1 MAANQN
7 QDLFGNANQT
17 VNLYAQDGQVKKVT
31 LGSKGELS
39 LEDTQWL
46 NQHGGAMPLNQVPL
60 EERAFIRQTPESVA
74 ARRQSPLNQGGNQG
88 GQGISGQGQ
97 GGMQQGGIQGGQGI
111 SGQGQSGISGQG
123 QGQGGGAANFAHAN
137 STITLYAQDGQTKQA
152 TLGDKGELLFD
163 DVQWLNQ
170 HGGAMPL
177 DQVPQQD
184 KAFIRQN
191 PATVAARRQNF
202 QSGGGF
208 GARGNVGNVG
218 NTNVPGQ

>member
-1 MAANQN
+1 MAAAQ
-7 QDLFGNANQT
+7 QGQQLFGNANQQ

-31 LGSKGELS
+31 LGAKGELS
-39 LEDTQWL
+39 FEDTRWL

-74 ARRQSPLNQGGNQG
+74 ARRGVPFNQQGISGQGVQQQTQTQRQSQ
-88 GQGISGQGQ
+88 QGISGQGQ
-97 GGMQQGGIQGGQGI
+97 GPI
-111 SGQGQSGISGQG
+111 
-123 QGQGGGAANFAHAN
+123 GGGAANFAHAN
-137 STITLYAQDGQTKQA
+137 QTITLYAQDGQTKQA

-202 QSGGGF
+202 QGGV
-208 GARGNVGNVG
+208 GAGNVNA
-218 NTNVPGQ
+218 TNVPGQ

>member
-1 MAANQN
+1 MAAAQ
-7 QDLFGNANQT
+7 QGQQLFGNANQE

-39 LEDTQWL
+39 FEDTQWL

-74 ARRQSPLNQGGNQG
+74 ARRGVPLNQQGISGQSGGQQPSQQG
-88 GQGISGQGQ
+88 VQQQSQQGISGQGQ
-97 GGMQQGGIQGGQGI
+97 GPT
-111 SGQGQSGISGQG
+111 
-123 QGQGGGAANFAHAN
+123 GGGAANFAHAN

-152 TLGDKGELLFD
+152 TLGDQGELLFD

-177 DQVPQQD
+177 NQVPQED

-202 QSGGGF
+202 QGGNF
-208 GARGNVGNVG
+208 NT
-218 NTNVPGQ
+218 TNVPGQ

>member
-7 QDLFGNANQT
+7 QDLFANANQE

-39 LEDTQWL
+39 FEDTQWL

-74 ARRQSPLNQGGNQG
+74 ARRQSPLNQGGIQG

-97 GGMQQGGIQGGQGI
+97 GGMQQQPQSQQGI
-111 SGQGQSGISGQG
+111 SGPT
-123 QGQGGGAANFAHAN
+123 GGGAANFAHAN

-177 DQVPQQD
+177 NQVPQED

-202 QSGGGF
+202 QGGV
-208 GARGNVGNVG
+208 GAGNVG
-218 NTNVPGQ
+218 TNVPGQ